1 MFAKVHPAEDV
12 KSGNTGSCHDLVR
25 YLEKETGEGQRF
37 FSHTEQDISPERVI
51 MDIDGN
57 KKALGANDA
66 KFFMLSLNP
75 SQSEQMHLIG
85 RKVDDFKELTPQEKK
100 EVFQKLEAFT
110 RSAMDEYALNFGRDN
125 IRGGQDLMYYA
136 RVETERSYHP
146 EDEEVKQG
154 IARIGEPK
162 PGLNLHVHVIVS
174 RKSLDGKV
182 KLSPGAKSAGN
193 TWELEGRGT
202 VKRGF
207 SHEGW
212 KVRVQECF
220 NRKFDYQAKEGETYV
235 RPQVSAEI
243 GKIISP
249 GAKSA
254 GNTWEL
260 EGRGTV
266 KRGFS
271 HEGWKVRVQEC
282 FNRKFDYQAKEGE
295 TYVRPQVSAEIGKIT
310 NPELKRILQ
319 DEQFT
324 AANQIV
330 AAMREQGY
338 THQVR
343 KGVHSFSREGEV
355 FQVEHRLL
363 KAFEQPLS
371 DEQLK
376 SITERFDLTKYE
388 ANPAGYRENGLQVKD
403 ISFSTYVK
411 DEAQKGEKALKEVA
425 YKVVYDEQNH
435 TTVSFATVRQ
445 FAYEHQINLVK
456 SEPTAEAV
464 LKKIKN
470 PELKNLL
477 ENYRFTSANQI
488 VVAMKEQGYTHK
500 VRKGVHSFSRE
511 GERVSIRH
519 KDLKKFADPKL
530 ESRHMEGIIE
540 RFNLYKYK
548 QEGVAYRENGL
559 EAKNIS
565 FLTYQKVPIEPEE
578 DKSVTG
584 KPETK
589 EEAQQPQQETPGSEA
604 HPEETENEAETPM
617 PEPDPVKYRKELKEV
632 SYDVLFDRE
641 TKTYVP
647 ISAIRKYAYENEINL
662 IDRYKHGYA
671 VRNEDLREC
680 LANPEYRTVRQI
692 NKAMRERG
700 YTIERDEAGNYT
712 YIKGESSFF
721 MERRDLLA
729 FTGYAKDTGGRER
742 ERGTHRS
749 ADKTV
754 GFIGGKAKQKLI
766 NEILGDSF
774 RTERMLV
781 GNVKK
786 AVSLIQNPANIKMM
800 LIKQIGSFLNPFKEL

>member
-1 MFAKVHPAEDV
+1 
-12 KSGNTGSCHDLVR
+12 
-25 YLEKETGEGQRF
+25 
-37 FSHTEQDISPERVI
+37 

-85 RKVDDFKELTPQEKK
+85 RKVDDLKELTPQEKK

-182 KLSPGAKSAGN
+182 KL
-193 TWELEGRGT
+193 
-202 VKRGF
+202 
-207 SHEGW
+207 
-212 KVRVQECF
+212 
-220 NRKFDYQAKEGETYV
+220 
-235 RPQVSAEI
+235 
-243 GKIISP
+243 SP

-445 FAYEHQINLVK
+445 FAYE
-456 SEPTAEAV
+456 
-464 LKKIKN
+464 
-470 PELKNLL
+470 
-477 ENYRFTSANQI
+477 
-488 VVAMKEQGYTHK
+488 
-500 VRKGVHSFSRE
+500 
-511 GERVSIRH
+511 
-519 KDLKKFADPKL
+519 
-530 ESRHMEGIIE
+530 
-540 RFNLYKYK
+540 
-548 QEGVAYRENGL
+548 
-559 EAKNIS
+559 
-565 FLTYQKVPIEPEE
+565 
-578 DKSVTG
+578 
-584 KPETK
+584 
-589 EEAQQPQQETPGSEA
+589 
-604 HPEETENEAETPM
+604 
-617 PEPDPVKYRKELKEV
+617 
-632 SYDVLFDRE
+632 
-641 TKTYVP
+641 
-647 ISAIRKYAYENEINL
+647 NEINL

-721 MERRDLLA
+721 MERRVFACLYRVRQRYRRPGKGNAPKRRQD
-729 FTGYAKDTGGRER
+729 GRVYR
-742 ERGTHRS
+742 W
-749 ADKTV
+749 
-754 GFIGGKAKQKLI
+754 
-766 NEILGDSF
+766 
-774 RTERMLV
+774 
-781 GNVKK
+781 
-786 AVSLIQNPANIKMM
+786 
-800 LIKQIGSFLNPFKEL
+800 

>member
-243 GKIISP
+243 GKI
-249 GAKSA
+249 
-254 GNTWEL
+254 
-260 EGRGTV
+260 
-266 KRGFS
+266 
-271 HEGWKVRVQEC
+271 
-282 FNRKFDYQAKEGE
+282 
-295 TYVRPQVSAEIGKIT
+295 T

-324 AANQIV
+324 AANQRADSLKAA
-330 AAMREQGY
+330 AAMKRRTAKARPKKETPKKEEPERTVGRFFSGEEPENKGNTIEAIVSGDQKITNGSVIKLV
-338 THQVR
+338 TLQEMQLPGGMVINKGTAVFGVVKLAQDRINITVESVR
-343 KGVHSFSREGEV
+343 IGN
-355 FQVEHRLL
+355 
-363 KAFEQPLS
+363 
-371 DEQLK
+371 
-376 SITERFDLTKYE
+376 SIYE
-388 ANPAGYRENGLQVKD
+388 M
-403 ISFSTYVK
+403 
-411 DEAQKGEKALKEVA
+411 QKT
-425 YKVVYDEQNH
+425 VYDRDGLPGIYVPLNIKAEA
-435 TTVSFATVRQ
+435 TKEAADEVVSDMNVTSYGTDVLSTGVNAVSNAAKSVFRKKNNQVVVT
-445 FAYEHQINLVK
+445 VK
-456 SEPTAEAV
+456 SNYKLY
-464 LKKIKN
+464 LK
-470 PELKNLL
+470 
-477 ENYRFTSANQI
+477 
-488 VVAMKEQGYTHK
+488 
-500 VRKGVHSFSRE
+500 
-511 GERVSIRH
+511 
-519 KDLKKFADPKL
+519 
-530 ESRHMEGIIE
+530 
-540 RFNLYKYK
+540 
-548 QEGVAYRENGL
+548 
-559 EAKNIS
+559 
-565 FLTYQKVPIEPEE
+565 
-578 DKSVTG
+578 
-584 KPETK
+584 
-589 EEAQQPQQETPGSEA
+589 
-604 HPEETENEAETPM
+604 
-617 PEPDPVKYRKELKEV
+617 
-632 SYDVLFDRE
+632 
-641 TKTYVP
+641 
-647 ISAIRKYAYENEINL
+647 
-662 IDRYKHGYA
+662 
-671 VRNEDLREC
+671 
-680 LANPEYRTVRQI
+680 
-692 NKAMRERG
+692 
-700 YTIERDEAGNYT
+700 
-712 YIKGESSFF
+712 
-721 MERRDLLA
+721 
-729 FTGYAKDTGGRER
+729 
-742 ERGTHRS
+742 
-749 ADKTV
+749 
-754 GFIGGKAKQKLI
+754 
-766 NEILGDSF
+766 
-774 RTERMLV
+774 
-781 GNVKK
+781 
-786 AVSLIQNPANIKMM
+786 
-800 LIKQIGSFLNPFKEL
+800 

>member
-182 KLSPGAKSAGN
+182 KL
-193 TWELEGRGT
+193 
-202 VKRGF
+202 
-207 SHEGW
+207 
-212 KVRVQECF
+212 
-220 NRKFDYQAKEGETYV
+220 
-235 RPQVSAEI
+235 
-243 GKIISP
+243 SP

-511 GERVSIRH
+511 GERVSIRPDTIYLNEVSQTH
-519 KDLKKFADPKL
+519 LIAPEKVIYIDYGDTCIQVSKA
-530 ESRHMEGIIE
+530 
-540 RFNLYKYK
+540 
-548 QEGVAYRENGL
+548 ENT
-559 EAKNIS
+559 ENI
-565 FLTYQKVPIEPEE
+565 VRMIAA
-578 DKSVTG
+578 TG
-584 KPETK
+584 KV
-589 EEAQQPQQETPGSEA
+589 EEFPRQTNVSLATEGGKFYTFNVDYRQQPEAFVYEIGEKRPEKKANVILTDNIIPAGERDQVMSRVYNAKRGIFNKGIVRNKIVFSVNNLHIYDNLLLFTFEIENKSKLPYDIDYIRYYIIDKKTAKLTASQEVDQQALFSENYSPRIEGNGRMKYVIA
-604 HPEETENEAETPM
+604 FDKFTIPDEKVFRIEINE
-617 PEPDPVKYRKELKEV
+617 KNGGRH
-632 SYDVLFDRE
+632 VLFDL
-641 TKTYVP
+641 
-647 ISAIRKYAYENEINL
+647 ENSDIVN
-662 IDRYKHGYA
+662 
-671 VRNEDLREC
+671 VED
-680 LANPEYRTVRQI
+680 I
-692 NKAMRERG
+692 
-700 YTIERDEAGNYT
+700 
-712 YIKGESSFF
+712 
-721 MERRDLLA
+721 
-729 FTGYAKDTGGRER
+729 
-742 ERGTHRS
+742 
-749 ADKTV
+749 
-754 GFIGGKAKQKLI
+754 
-766 NEILGDSF
+766 
-774 RTERMLV
+774 
-781 GNVKK
+781 
-786 AVSLIQNPANIKMM
+786 
-800 LIKQIGSFLNPFKEL
+800 

>member
-243 GKIISP
+243 GKI
-249 GAKSA
+249 
-254 GNTWEL
+254 
-260 EGRGTV
+260 
-266 KRGFS
+266 
-271 HEGWKVRVQEC
+271 
-282 FNRKFDYQAKEGE
+282 
-295 TYVRPQVSAEIGKIT
+295 T

-388 ANPAGYRENGLQVKD
+388 ANPAGERDQVMSRVYNAKRG
-403 ISFSTYVK
+403 IFNKGIVRNKIVFSVNN
-411 DEAQKGEKALKEVA
+411 LHI
-425 YKVVYDEQNH
+425 YD
-435 TTVSFATVRQ
+435 
-445 FAYEHQINLVK
+445 
-456 SEPTAEAV
+456 
-464 LKKIKN
+464 
-470 PELKNLL
+470 NLL
-477 ENYRFTSANQI
+477 LFTFEIENKSKLPYDIDYIRYYIIDKKTAKLTASQEVDQQALFSENYSPRIEGNGRMKYVIAFDKFTI
-488 VVAMKEQGYTHK
+488 PDEK
-500 VRKGVHSFSRE
+500 VFRIEINEKNG
-511 GERVSIRH
+511 GRH
-519 KDLKKFADPKL
+519 
-530 ESRHMEGIIE
+530 
-540 RFNLYKYK
+540 
-548 QEGVAYRENGL
+548 
-559 EAKNIS
+559 
-565 FLTYQKVPIEPEE
+565 
-578 DKSVTG
+578 
-584 KPETK
+584 
-589 EEAQQPQQETPGSEA
+589 
-604 HPEETENEAETPM
+604 
-617 PEPDPVKYRKELKEV
+617 
-632 SYDVLFDRE
+632 VLFDL
-641 TKTYVP
+641 
-647 ISAIRKYAYENEINL
+647 ENSDIVN
-662 IDRYKHGYA
+662 
-671 VRNEDLREC
+671 VED
-680 LANPEYRTVRQI
+680 I
-692 NKAMRERG
+692 
-700 YTIERDEAGNYT
+700 
-712 YIKGESSFF
+712 
-721 MERRDLLA
+721 
-729 FTGYAKDTGGRER
+729 
-742 ERGTHRS
+742 
-749 ADKTV
+749 
-754 GFIGGKAKQKLI
+754 
-766 NEILGDSF
+766 
-774 RTERMLV
+774 
-781 GNVKK
+781 
-786 AVSLIQNPANIKMM
+786 
-800 LIKQIGSFLNPFKEL
+800 